1 MRKQQIASKGFLKL
15 TAKKLGQISTIISSK
30 DEFSITQMKL
40 KLALPVTD
48 LCQPVEI
55 SGYLC
60 TKIFNSCIQKQPLFF
75 RRAILLKKTLW
86 LRSFAENFGKFLR
99 TPFLQNTSWRL
110 LLCIRSMVESFNS
123 FCLPV
128 KYGIHISSH
137 TQRIHIFQ
145 KFNWEN
151 RWLRDI
157 SLKSPKICNCKM
169 LLGQIISTTAQLN
182 CFLVFQIQQ

>member
-1 MRKQQIASKGFLKL
+1 
-15 TAKKLGQISTIISSK
+15 
-30 DEFSITQMKL
+30 MKL
-40 KLALPVTD
+40 KSGLLVTD

-60 TKIFNSCIQKQPLFF
+60 TKIFNSCIQKQPLFI
-75 RRAILLKKTLW
+75 RRATLLKKRLW
-86 LRSFAENFGKFLR
+86 HRYFPVNFGKFLR
-99 TPFLQNTSWRL
+99 TTFLQNTSWWL
-110 LLCIRSMVESFNS
+110 LLCIRGMVESFNS
-123 FCLPV
+123 FCLRV

-137 TQRIHIFQ
+137 TKRMHIFQ

-151 RWLRDI
+151 RWLKDI
-157 SLKSPKICNCKM
+157 SMKSPKICNGKM